1 MSVLICV
8 LAGAAGCK
16 LLHQG
21 KDQAPEPAK
30 VPLMVVHLE
39 TFVVNLADEDQ
50 HAFLRIG
57 VDLGIVEPEKKKT
70 KENESAQPIS
80 PVRDVIL
87 GVLMASSSTDLAT
100 AEGKQKLKR
109 EILKA
114 LNDRLPAL
122 QTREVYFT
130 EFLLQR

>member
-8 LAGAAGCK
+8 VLGTTGCK
-16 LLHQG
+16 LLHLG
-21 KDQAPEPAK
+21 KEKPETAK

-70 KENESAQPIS
+70 KEGESAQPIS

-87 GVLMASSSTDLAT
+87 GVLMSTSSTDLAT
-100 AEGKQKLKR
+100 AEGKQKLKQ